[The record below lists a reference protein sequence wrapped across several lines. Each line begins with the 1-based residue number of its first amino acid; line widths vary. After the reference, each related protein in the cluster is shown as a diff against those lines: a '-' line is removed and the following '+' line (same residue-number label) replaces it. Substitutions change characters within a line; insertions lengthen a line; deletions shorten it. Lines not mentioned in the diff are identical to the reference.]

1 MKVVNVTVR
10 GGNTTEGATGVSFSV
25 LPYEVVVQIPGSRE
39 PILSVPVV
47 DNPLLNR
54 QSYSFAVDGF
64 EVDLEVQELEEEICD
79 DRGDCLSEEELI
91 ALGEEEAEAQATLN
105 EVLGETLGE
114 PESEELE
121 STIEGNHSALEVLLE
136 TSSESDVEAGPLSE
150 DMETR
155 SAEIEAVVD
164 APEASVIEESNTF
177 IEPETE
183 TSPSTP
189 AEEEEDTA
197 FFQRA
202 EGGHE
207 PAMDENEAV
216 VSAVEEQKSAEELK
230 QLLEQTQELLKK
242 YDLNSVEH

>member
-25 LPYEVVVQIPGSRE
+25 MPYEVVVQIPGSRE

-54 QSYSFAVDGF
+54 QSYSFVVDGF
-64 EVDLEVQELEEEICD
+64 EVDLEVQELAEEIYD

-91 ALGEEEAEAQATLN
+91 ALGEEAAEAEAQATLN

-121 STIEGNHSALEVLLE
+121 PTIEGNHSALEVLLE
-136 TSSESDVEAGPLSE
+136 TSSESDVESGTLSE
-150 DMETR
+150 DMETP
-155 SAEIEAVVD
+155 SVEIEEVVEI
-164 APEASVIEESNTF
+164 PEASVTEESHVS
-177 IEPETE
+177 IEAETN
-183 TSPSTP
+183 PSTP
-189 AEEEEDTA
+189 AEEEDTA

-207 PAMDENEAV
+207 SAMDENEGV
-216 VSAVEEQKSAEELK
+216 VSVEGEQKSAEELK

>member
-1 MKVVNVTVR
+1 MKLVNVTVR

-54 QSYSFAVDGF
+54 QAYSFVVDGF
-64 EVDLEVQELEEEICD
+64 EVDLEVLEVVEDYCEAPTD
-79 DRGDCLSEEELI
+79 
-91 ALGEEEAEAQATLN
+91 EEAIDCGGMSDELAVEEQ
-105 EVLGETLGE
+105 EVLAETLGE
-114 PESEELE
+114 PEAEELE
-121 STIEGNHSALEVLLE
+121 PTIEGNHSALEVLLE
-136 TSSESDVEAGPLSE
+136 TSSESDVEAGTLSE
-150 DMETR
+150 DLEAP
-155 SAEIEAVVD
+155 SAEIEEVVET
-164 APEASVIEESNTF
+164 PEASATEESNAS
-177 IEPETE
+177 IEPKTE
-183 TSPSTP
+183 TNSATP
-189 AEEEEDTA
+189 AEEEDSA

-207 PAMDENEAV
+207 PPVDKTESV
-216 VSAVEEQKSAEELK
+216 VSVDDEQKSAEELK

>member
-25 LPYEVVVQIPGSRE
+25 MPYEVVVQIPGSRE

-64 EVDLEVQELEEEICD
+64 EVDLEVLEVVEDYCEAPADEEFIDYGGEAEELLAQEQENQEL
-79 DRGDCLSEEELI
+79 L
-91 ALGEEEAEAQATLN
+91 A
-105 EVLGETLGE
+105 ETLGE

-121 STIEGNHSALEVLLE
+121 PTIEGNHSALEVLLE
-136 TSSESDVEAGPLSE
+136 TSSESDVEVGLLSE
-150 DMETR
+150 EVEAPN
-155 SAEIEAVVD
+155 AEIEEVVET
-164 APEASVIEESNTF
+164 PEARATEENHVSIEA
-177 IEPETE
+177 ETN
-183 TSPSTP
+183 PSTP
-189 AEEEEDTA
+189 AEEEDTA

-207 PAMDENEAV
+207 LNLDKTEGV
-216 VSAVEEQKSAEELK
+216 VPPLEEQKSAEELK

>member
-1 MKVVNVTVR
+1 MKLVNVTVR

-25 LPYEVVVQIPGSRE
+25 LPNEVVVQIPGSRE

-64 EVDLEVQELEEEICD
+64 EVDLEVLEVVEDYCEAPADEEFID
-79 DRGDCLSEEELI
+79 DGGETEEL
-91 ALGEEEAEAQATLN
+91 LAQEQENQEILA
-105 EVLGETLGE
+105 ETLGE

-121 STIEGNHSALEVLLE
+121 PSIEGNHSALEVLLE
-136 TSSESDVEAGPLSE
+136 TSSESDVETGTLRE
-150 DMETR
+150 DIETPN
-155 SAEIEAVVD
+155 AEIEEAVET
-164 APEASVIEESNTF
+164 PEASVAEENHVSIEA
-177 IEPETE
+177 ETN
-183 TSPSTP
+183 PATP
-189 AEEEEDTA
+189 AEEEDTA

-207 PAMDENEAV
+207 PPVDKIESL
-216 VSAVEEQKSAEELK
+216 VSVDGEQKSAEELK

>member
-1 MKVVNVTVR
+1 MKLVNVTVR

-54 QSYSFAVDGF
+54 QAYSFVVDGF
-64 EVDLEVQELEEEICD
+64 EVDLEVLEVVEDYCEAPVD
-79 DRGDCLSEEELI
+79 
-91 ALGEEEAEAQATLN
+91 EEAVECGGISDELAVEEQEN
-105 EVLGETLGE
+105 QEVLAETLGE
-114 PESEELE
+114 PDAEELE
-121 STIEGNHSALEVLLE
+121 PTFEGNHSALEVLLE
-136 TSSESDVEAGPLSE
+136 TSSESDVEAGTLSE
-150 DMETR
+150 DIETP
-155 SAEIEAVVD
+155 SAEIEAVVETT
-164 APEASVIEESNTF
+164 EASVTEESNIS
-177 IEPETE
+177 IEAETN
-183 TSPSTP
+183 PATP
-189 AEEEEDTA
+189 AEEEDSA

-207 PAMDENEAV
+207 PPVDKAESV
-216 VSAVEEQKSAEELK
+216 VPPVEEQKSAEELK